1 MSLLVLLLLESWPV
15 TYAQGLL
22 DQLHSYDIERIEVV
36 ARPDERGVG
45 VDCRLTVKPT
55 RPGPLRFFL
64 SSGVEGLEV
73 ERGGE
78 AVKATLDADGLA
90 QLLALVG
97 RHVEGVPQLLTLP
110 GAAVGRTT
118 TFRLRYRWRPSGRGL
133 GYASGGAVQTHLSS
147 FWLPSMADELFTA
160 KLTVESDRPYVA
172 TRSERARQV
181 LCLVAGDF
189 AVHRRGQFAVYV
201 PTGVEA
207 DADRLLDDLALVL
220 KTLTESFGERVEGEF
235 RLVVEPRRRPS
246 PSYCDGT
253 FAVVHQA
260 WLGADR
266 ARWIAH
272 LAHECSHVWW
282 GHGLATPVVGRGGT
296 FLREGL
302 AEWSGIRVAGRI
314 LGKETERALWRDR
327 VRGYFRQIDLRR
339 EEGRP
344 GVVFAN
350 EPTLLDAT
358 YVDPPAVAYR
368 RGALVLRIFE
378 HRDPDGF
385 RDALRTMLKA
395 YAGKRV
401 VGLKEFGAALG
412 ETALLDYYAR
422 TSRLPDF
429 AIDGDR
435 VVCLD
440 PAFPKV
446 RIQALVDGKLQFI
459 EVPGTLP
466 AGKIELDPER
476 IYLDPVRSNSRR

>member
-1 MSLLVLLLLESWPV
+1 MLLLVLLAMESWPV

-22 DQLHSYDIERIEVV
+22 DQLHGYDIERVEVV
-36 ARPDERGVG
+36 ARPDERGVA

-64 SSGVEGLEV
+64 SGDVEGLQAV
-73 ERGGE
+73 RGGE
-78 AVKATLDADGLA
+78 VVPAGLGEGA
-90 QLLALVG
+90 LGQLLALAG
-97 RHVEGVPQLLTLP
+97 RHVEGVPGILTLP
-110 GAAVGRTT
+110 GSDVGKPV
-118 TFRLRYRWRPSGRGL
+118 TFRLTYRWRPSGRGL
-133 GYASGGAVQTHLSS
+133 GYASAGSVQTHLSS
-147 FWLPSMADELFTA
+147 FWLPSMADELFDA
-160 KLTVESDRPYVA
+160 KLTVESDKPFVA
-172 TRSERARQV
+172 TRSDRPRQV

-189 AVHRRGQFAVYV
+189 DVHKRDGLALYV
-201 PTGVEA
+201 PKGVEA
-207 DADRLLDDLALVL
+207 DAERVLDDLAQVL
-220 KTLTESFGERVEGEF
+220 ETLAESFGKRVEGGF
-235 RLVVEPRRRPS
+235 SLVVEPRRRPS

-272 LAHECSHVWW
+272 LAHECAHVWW

-314 LGKETERALWRDR
+314 LGEETERALWRDR
-327 VRGYFRQIDLRR
+327 VRSYFRRIDLRR

-368 RGALVLRIFE
+368 RGALVLRMLE
-378 HRDPDGF
+378 HRDPGGF
-385 RDALRTMLKA
+385 RDALRTLLQEH
-395 YAGKRV
+395 AGKRV
-401 VGLKEFGAALG
+401 VGLKEFAKALG
-412 ETALLDYYAR
+412 DTDLVDYYAR

-429 AIDGDR
+429 AIQGDR
-435 VVCLD
+435 VTCLD
-440 PAFPKV
+440 PTFPKV
-446 RIQALVDGKLQFI
+446 KLPALVDGEPKVI

-466 AGKIELDPER
+466 PGRIELDPER
-476 IYLDPVRSNSRR
+476 VYLDPVRSNSRR